1 MTLTILY
8 RTILS
13 LYVCGYWNVKKNYIM
28 EKNFLWLILYINSDV
43 GNGGIDS
50 VDIQSLN
57 FHWLTIDTVD
67 ITITDIW

>member
-1 MTLTILY
+1 
-8 RTILS
+8 
-13 LYVCGYWNVKKNYIM
+13 M